1 MKQIKF
7 LSILCAGFSLLTL
20 NSCHNQDVEFPDY
33 EYSAVYF
40 AYQTPVRTIV
50 LGEDIY
56 DTSLDNQHK
65 CKIYATMG
73 GVYENKKVIDIDFVV
88 DNTLCT
94 NLFFPNGS
102 NVVALPSN
110 YYTLGGSKITLDKS
124 LIGAVDV
131 QLTDAFFADPKALTN
146 TYVIPLRMTKVT
158 NADTILSGI
167 PKIANAPKTNSAY
180 WDVLPKD
187 YVLYCVKYINQW
199 HANYLRRGKDVSTE
213 GTSTTTNVR
222 HKEYVEKDEL
232 VKLSSLSLSS
242 VEFPVSGHKNFLGT
256 ELGMKV
262 NVNFSQDQKC
272 TVSPA
277 VTAYQ
282 VNDSVRVYNIVAT
295 GNGEFVKKGEKQSW
309 GNKDRDALYLG
320 YKLVYEVEITY
331 PKLQLPS
338 VVQKITVNTVD
349 TLVTRDRGVK
359 IETFSPSYIQ

>member
-20 NSCHNQDVEFPDY
+20 NSCHNQDIEFPDY

-65 CKIYATMG
+65 LKIYAAMG

-110 YYTLGGSKITLDKS
+110 YYTLGGSKITLDKT
-124 LIGAVDV
+124 LMGAVDV

-167 PKIANAPKTNSAY
+167 PKIANAQRTNSAY

-199 HANYLRRGKDVSTE
+199 HANYLRRGKEIITE
-213 GTSTTTNVR
+213 GAKVTTNIR
-222 HKEYVEKDEL
+222 HKQYVESDEL
-232 VKLSSLSLSS
+232 ITLTSLSLSRVS
-242 VEFPVSGHKNFLGT
+242 LPVPGHKNILGVD
-256 ELGMKV
+256 LGLKV
-262 NVNFSQDQKC
+262 NVDFSQDQKC
-272 TVSPA
+272 TISPVA
-277 VTAYQ
+277 AYQ
-282 VNDSVRVYNIVAT
+282 VNDSIRVYNIVAN
-295 GNGEFVKKGEKQSW
+295 GNGEFVKKGEKKSW
-309 GNKDRDALYLG
+309 GNKDRDVLYLG
-320 YKLVYEVEITY
+320 YNLAYEVESSY
-331 PKLQLPS
+331 PKLNKPT
-338 VVQKITVNTVD
+338 VIQKFTVNTVD

-359 IETFSPSYIQ
+359 LETFSPSYIQ